1 MKLAFVENRYKT
13 LFWEALADELAMLG
27 CSVIWIVQNPVFT
40 PRRDNVYIMPFPR
53 RAELSVDNAVSGLD
67 HLRRADRNINYFSG
81 NDRHYAYY
89 QHLIN
94 AWLDRE
100 RPDLVIGESTLFHE
114 LLMIECC
121 RERGIPYLH
130 PSMPGYPGGRYSVY
144 IYDSKETLGQS
155 ADTPTA
161 QECLALAEA
170 IRKRERVPDYMKAPS
185 AEPDAP
191 AYHGP
196 RSLSDRLIILRGYLS
211 GERFNTPA
219 PWRKVWLDL
228 GVKRR
233 LKDWAQI
240 ARRPSDH
247 APGVRYALYPLQ
259 MQPEAN
265 LDVWGQ
271 RFQDQ
276 AQLVI
281 QLADALPDGWHLLVK
296 ANPKS
301 KYELSPALMDA
312 LRNHPRVSAVALSEP
327 MGSVLKR
334 TSLVCTVTGTVAVE
348 CVLSGIPLVQFGPGV
363 VTPGVGCAFAE
374 EPSHV
379 GDIASSIDRGTFRLA
394 DDSDRIELVK
404 RLYTTSYPGKV
415 SDPMHT
421 PGVMAST
428 NMRLVALN
436 LFEVARTCK

>member
-13 LFWEALADELAMLG
+13 LFWEALADELALLG

-40 PRRDNVYIMPFPR
+40 PQRENVYVIPFPR
-53 RAELSVDNAVSGLD
+53 RRDLSVDKAVSGLD
-67 HLRRADRNINYFSG
+67 HIRRADRNINYFSG
-81 NDRHYAYY
+81 NDHHYAHY
-89 QHLIN
+89 HRLIN

-100 RPDLVIGESTLFHE
+100 QPDLVIGESTLFHE
-114 LLMIECC
+114 LLMVECC

-130 PSMPGYPGGRYSVY
+130 PSMPGYPGGRYAVY
-144 IYDSKETLGQS
+144 TYDSKETLGRS
-155 ADTPTA
+155 DGAPTA

-170 IRKRERVPDYMKAPS
+170 IRKRERVPDYMQAPRV
-185 AEPDAP
+185 EPMAP
-191 AYHGP
+191 AYHAP

-233 LKDWAQI
+233 LKEWAQL
-240 ARRPSDH
+240 ADRQVESV
-247 APGVRYALYPLQ
+247 PGVRYALYPLQ

-276 AQLVI
+276 AKLVI

-301 KYELSPALMDA
+301 KYELSTALMDA
-312 LRNHPRVSAVALSEP
+312 LRNHPRLSAVPLGEP
-327 MGSVLKR
+327 MGAVLER
-334 TSLVCTVTGTVAVE
+334 TSLVLTVTGTVAVE

-363 VTPGVGCAFAE
+363 VMPGVGCVYAQA
-374 EPSHV
+374 PSQV
-379 GDIASSIDRGTFRLA
+379 GDVATSIDRGEFKIA
-394 DDSDRIELVK
+394 NDQDRIELVE
-404 RLYTTSYPGKV
+404 RLYTTSFPGKI

-421 PGVMAST
+421 PGVMDST

-436 LFEVARTCK
+436 LFEVAKTCK